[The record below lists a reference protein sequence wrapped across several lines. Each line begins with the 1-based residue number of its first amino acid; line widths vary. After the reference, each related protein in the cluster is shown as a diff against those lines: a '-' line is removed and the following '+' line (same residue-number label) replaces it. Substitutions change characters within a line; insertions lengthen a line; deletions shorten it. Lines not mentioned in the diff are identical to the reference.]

1 MSRVGKSP
9 VEIPKGVSV
18 SVAGDVVS
26 VKGPKGEM
34 KSPIVAGITVAI
46 EGTQVKVA
54 RSGDLPKMRAAHG
67 LVRALIANAVNG
79 VSLGFKKELDI
90 VGVGFK
96 GEVKGREVVFA
107 LGYSHPVI
115 YPIPKG
121 IDIVID
127 PKTNHV
133 VISGVDRQSVGQV
146 AAEIREF
153 RPPDVYK
160 GKGIKYSNE
169 VLRKKA
175 GKAGGK

>member
-9 VEIPKGVSV
+9 VEIPKGVTV
-18 SVAGDVVS
+18 SVASGEVA

-34 KSPIVAGITVAI
+34 KAPIV
-46 EGTQVKVA
+46 GTIQVVVDGAQVQVKRA
-54 RSGDLPKMRAAHG
+54 TDEPKDRSAHG
-67 LVRALIANAVNG
+67 LVRALIQNAVTG
-79 VSLGFKKELDI
+79 VTQGFKRDLDI

-96 GEVKGREVVFA
+96 AEVKGREAVFT

-115 YPIPKG
+115 FPIPAG
-121 IDIVID
+121 IEIAID
-127 PKTNHV
+127 AKTNHIV
-133 VISGVDRQSVGQV
+133 VSGVDRQLVGQV
-146 AAEIREF
+146 AAEIREL

-160 GKGIKYSNE
+160 GKGIKYSDE